1 MTRFKFICLCLAFT
15 AATNAATYTAL
26 TLDGR
31 KAAIGHQCG
40 QYNAATG
47 AFEYKDAAP
56 DLTVA
61 MPVPPRKPS
70 GCYQGAKLLHKG
82 FCTDKD

>member
-1 MTRFKFICLCLAFT
+1 MTRLKFIFLCLAFT

-26 TLDGR
+26 TLDGH

-40 QYNAATG
+40 QYNATTG

-56 DLTVA
+56 DLSIPLTA
-61 MPVPPRKPS
+61 FVPARKP
-70 GCYQGAKLLHKG
+70 KH
-82 FCTDKD
+82 